1 MNDGYNAYNESNNQ
15 NAGQDSSQNTGNY
28 YYQNFSQNGYQN
40 GPSQNSYQEPRK
52 KKGGVGKVLAITLGM
67 VLLVGVAAIGGYS
80 AHTIFDKLTNRE
92 TTVQQQPETEKEA
105 GKISVIQPDA
115 GNSSSQ
121 SSVGGVVLTDVS
133 NVVEQVMPT
142 VVAITNSSYYTYN
155 SGFGFWGGGTTQIP
169 TESSGSGII
178 IGQNDTEL
186 LIVTNNHVI
195 EDNESLTVQFIDE
208 STATATVK
216 GADAS
221 VDIAIVAVPL
231 KELSAE
237 TRSAI
242 AIAVVGDSG
251 KLRMG
256 QGVIAIGNAMGYGQS
271 VTTGCISAL
280 EREVT
285 TDQNTTLKVLQTDAA
300 INPGNSGGA
309 LLNQNGEVIGINT
322 AKLVDSTAEGIGYA
336 IPISSVLDL
345 INEMMNWET
354 MEKVSEEEASFLGI
368 QNPVSVDSQSA
379 SIYGMPMGVYAYVVK
394 GGPAE
399 KAGMKDAD
407 IIVALDRFT
416 IVDSSDLTEALS
428 YFRGGD
434 TVKITVQRLI
444 DGSYQKI
451 DLEVT
456 LGYILE
462 IAIGMFSDALLLCKR
477 LPWV

>member
-1 MNDGYNAYNESNNQ
+1 MNEYDN
-15 NAGQDSSQNTGNY
+15 NAGGQNDAQTNGQTSSQNDSQNYRDY
-28 YYQNFSQNGYQN
+28 YYTQGTYSQNGYSQGN
-40 GPSQNSYQEPRK
+40 GSYQEPPK

-80 AHTIFDKLTNRE
+80 AHTIFERLTNG
-92 TTVQQQPETEKEA
+92 TVENETEAENDSQ
-105 GKISVIQPDA
+105 KITVIQPDTQ
-115 GNSSSQ
+115 NTVSQ
-121 SSVGGVVLTDVS
+121 GSTGGVILTDVS
-133 NVVEQVMPT
+133 GVVEQVMPT

-155 SGFGFWGGGTTQIP
+155 TGFGFWGSTTQVP

-195 EDNESLTVQFIDE
+195 EDNESLTVQFVDG
-208 STATATVK
+208 STANATVK
-216 GADAS
+216 GAKSS

-231 KELSAE
+231 KELTSE
-237 TRSAI
+237 TKSAI

-251 KLRMG
+251 SLRMG

-280 EREVT
+280 NRQVT
-285 TDQNTTLKVLQTDAA
+285 TDAGNTLTVLQTDAA

-345 INEMMNWET
+345 INDMMNWET
-354 MEKVSEEEASFLGI
+354 LEKVPEEEASFLGI

-379 SIYGMPMGVYAYVVK
+379 AVYGMPMGVYAYVVK
-394 GGPAE
+394 GGPADR
-399 KAGMKDAD
+399 AGMRDAD
-407 IIVALDRFT
+407 IIVGLDRYT
-416 IVDSSDLTEALS
+416 IVDAGDLTDALS

-434 TVKITVQRLI
+434 TVIVTVQRLI
-444 DGSYQKI
+444 NGQYEEVE
-451 DLEVT
+451 LEVT
-456 LGYILE
+456 LAYKKDQ
-462 IAIGMFSDALLLCKR
+462 AN
-477 LPWV
+477 

>member
-15 NAGQDSSQNTGNY
+15 NAGQNSSQNAGNY
-28 YYQNFSQNGYQN
+28 YYQNY
-40 GPSQNSYQEPRK
+40 SQNSYQNGSSQNNYQEPPR
-52 KKGGVGKVLAITLGM
+52 KKGGVGKVIAITLGM
-67 VLLVGVAAIGGYS
+67 VLLVGIAAIGGYS
-80 AHTIFDKLTNRE
+80 AHTIFEKLTNPSIE
-92 TTVQQQPETEKEA
+92 DSYPIEEGAPEKDKVT
-105 GKISVIQPDA
+105 VIQPDVQ
-115 GNSSSQ
+115 N
-121 SSVGGVVLTDVS
+121 GGVQGSIGGVILTDVS
-133 NVVEQVMPT
+133 GVVEQVMPT

-155 SGFGFWGGGTTQIP
+155 GGFFGWGQTTQIP

-195 EDNESLTVQFIDE
+195 ENNESLTVQFIDK
-208 STATATVK
+208 STATAIVK

-221 VDIAIVAVPL
+221 VDVAIVAVPL
-231 KELSAE
+231 KELSVE

-242 AIAVVGDSG
+242 AIAVVGDSS

-280 EREVT
+280 ERQVT
-285 TDQNTTLKVLQTDAA
+285 TDQGTTLKVLQTDAA

-345 INEMMNWET
+345 INDMMNWET
-354 MEKVSEEEASFLGI
+354 MEKVPENKAGFLGVQLRADI
-368 QNPVSVDSQSA
+368 DKQTADL
-379 SIYGMPMGVYAYVVK
+379 YGMPMGVYISVTPD
-394 GGPAE
+394 GPAQ

-407 IIVALDRFT
+407 IIVNVGRYT
-416 IVDSSDLTEALS
+416 ILNSNDLTNAMS
-428 YFRGGD
+428 YYKGGE
-434 TVKITVQRLI
+434 TVTVTVQRLI
-444 DGSYQKI
+444 DGQYQKI

-456 LGYILE
+456 L
-462 IAIGMFSDALLLCKR
+462 AFKKDQKN
-477 LPWV
+477 

>member
-1 MNDGYNAYNESNNQ
+1 MNEGYNSYN
-15 NAGQDSSQNTGNY
+15 DSSQNTDQNSSQNYNGYY
-28 YYQNFSQNGYQN
+28 YYQNDTQNGYQN
-40 GPSQNSYQEPRK
+40 NAGQRSYDEPPR
-52 KKGGVGKVLAITLGM
+52 KKGGVGKVIAITLGM
-67 VLLVGVAAIGGYS
+67 VFLVGIAAIGGYS
-80 AHTIFDKLTNRE
+80 AHTIFEKLTSSVE
-92 TTVQQQPETEKEA
+92 DTYPVEEK
-105 GKISVIQPDA
+105 SPDRVTVIQPDVQNGGA
-115 GNSSSQ
+115 Q
-121 SSVGGVVLTDVS
+121 SSIGGVILTDVS
-133 NVVEQVMPT
+133 GVVEQVMPT
-142 VVAITNSSYYTYN
+142 VVAITNSTYYTYN
-155 SGFGFWGGGTTQIP
+155 SGFGFWGQTTQIP

-195 EDNESLTVQFIDE
+195 ENNESLTVQFIDK
-208 STATATVK
+208 STATAIVK

-221 VDIAIVAVPL
+221 VDVAIVAVPL
-231 KELSAE
+231 KDLSAE

-242 AIAVVGDSG
+242 AIAVVGDSS

-285 TDQNTTLKVLQTDAA
+285 TDNGNTLKVLQTDAA

-345 INEMMNWET
+345 INDMMNWET
-354 MEKVSEEEASFLGI
+354 MEKVSADEAGFLGI
-368 QNPVSVDSQSA
+368 QNYVDVDSQSA
-379 SIYGMPMGVYAYVVK
+379 SIYGMPMGVYAYVVA

-407 IIVALDRFT
+407 IIVGIGRYTVLN
-416 IVDSSDLTEALS
+416 SNDLTNAMS
-428 YFRGGD
+428 YYKGGE
-434 TVKITVQRLI
+434 TVTVTVQRLI
-444 DGSYQKI
+444 DGQYQKI
-451 DLEVT
+451 ELEVT
-456 LGYILE
+456 LAYKKLQ
-462 IAIGMFSDALLLCKR
+462 KR
-477 LPWV
+477 

>member
-15 NAGQDSSQNTGNY
+15 NAGQNSSQNTGNY
-28 YYQNFSQNGYQN
+28 YYQNY
-40 GPSQNSYQEPRK
+40 SQNSYQNGSSQNNYQEPPR
-52 KKGGVGKVLAITLGM
+52 KKGGVGKVIAITLGM
-67 VLLVGVAAIGGYS
+67 VLLVGIAAIGGYS
-80 AHTIFDKLTNRE
+80 AHTIFEKLTSPVEDTYPVEESLPDRV
-92 TTVQQQPETEKEA
+92 T
-105 GKISVIQPDA
+105 VIQPDVQ
-115 GNSSSQ
+115 N
-121 SSVGGVVLTDVS
+121 GGVQGSIGGVILTDVS
-133 NVVEQVMPT
+133 GVVEQVMPT

-155 SGFGFWGGGTTQIP
+155 GGFFGWGQTTQIP

-195 EDNESLTVQFIDE
+195 ENNESLTVQFIDK
-208 STATATVK
+208 STATAIVK

-221 VDIAIVAVPL
+221 VDVAIVAVPL
-231 KELSAE
+231 KELSVE

-242 AIAVVGDSG
+242 AIAVVGDSS

-280 EREVT
+280 ERQVT
-285 TDQNTTLKVLQTDAA
+285 TDQGTTLKVLQTDAA

-345 INEMMNWET
+345 INDMMNWET
-354 MEKVSEEEASFLGI
+354 MEKVPENKAGFLGVQLRADI
-368 QNPVSVDSQSA
+368 DKQTADL
-379 SIYGMPMGVYAYVVK
+379 YGMPMGVYISVTPD
-394 GGPAE
+394 GPAQ

-407 IIVALDRFT
+407 IIVNVGRYT
-416 IVDSSDLTEALS
+416 ILNSNDLTNAMS
-428 YFRGGD
+428 YYKGGE
-434 TVKITVQRLI
+434 TVTVTVQRLI
-444 DGSYQKI
+444 DGQYQKI

-456 LGYILE
+456 L
-462 IAIGMFSDALLLCKR
+462 AFKKDQKN
-477 LPWV
+477 

>member
-40 GPSQNSYQEPRK
+40 GYQNGAGQNSYQEPPK
-52 KKGGVGKVLAITLGM
+52 KKGGAGKVLAITLGM
-67 VLLVGVAAIGGYS
+67 VLLVGIAAIGGYS

-92 TTVQQQPETEKEA
+92 TTVPEQIEPEKET
-105 GKISVIQPDA
+105 GKISVIQPEA

-121 SSVGGVVLTDVS
+121 SVNGVILTDVS
-133 NVVEQVMPT
+133 NVVDQVMPT

-178 IGQNDTEL
+178 IGQNETEL

-237 TRSAI
+237 TRAAI

-280 EREVT
+280 ERQVT
-285 TDQNTTLKVLQTDAA
+285 TDQGTTLKVLQTDAA

-354 MEKVSEEEASFLGI
+354 MEKVSEDEAGFMGVEIRADIDKQTAEL
-368 QNPVSVDSQSA
+368 
-379 SIYGMPMGVYAYVVK
+379 YGMPMGVYIYVSK

-407 IIVALDRFT
+407 IIVGLDRYT
-416 IVDSSDLTEALS
+416 ITDSTDLSNAMS
-428 YFRGGD
+428 YFKGGE
-434 TVKITVQRLI
+434 TVKVTVQRLN
-444 DGSYQKI
+444 DGVYQEI
-451 DLEVT
+451 ELEVT
-456 LGYILE
+456 L
-462 IAIGMFSDALLLCKR
+462 AFKKDQKN
-477 LPWV
+477 

>member
-1 MNDGYNAYNESNNQ
+1 MNDGYNTYNESNNQ
-15 NAGQDSSQNTGNY
+15 NSGQNSSQNTGNY

-40 GPSQNSYQEPRK
+40 GSTQNSYQEPPK

-67 VLLVGVAAIGGYS
+67 VFLVGIAAMGGYS
-80 AHTIFDKLTNRE
+80 AHTIFDKLTNSE
-92 TTVQQQPETEKEA
+92 NTIPQEVLPEKESE
-105 GKISVIQPDA
+105 KITVIQPEA
-115 GNSSSQ
+115 GNSSAQ
-121 SSVGGVVLTDVS
+121 SVGGVILTDVS

-142 VVAITNSSYYTYN
+142 VVAITNSSYTYS
-155 SGFGFWGGGTTQIP
+155 SGFGFWGPTSQIP
-169 TESSGSGII
+169 TESNGSGII

-208 STATATVK
+208 STATAIVK
-216 GADAS
+216 GADSS

-231 KELSAE
+231 KELSME
-237 TRSAI
+237 TRAAI

-285 TDQNTTLKVLQTDAA
+285 TDNGNALKVLQTDAA

-345 INEMMNWET
+345 INDMMNWET
-354 MEKVSEEEASFLGI
+354 MEKVSADEAGFLGI
-368 QNPVSVDSQSA
+368 QNYVDVDSQSA
-379 SIYGMPMGVYAYVVK
+379 AIYGMPMGVYSYVVA

-407 IIVALDRFT
+407 IIVGIGRYT
-416 IVDSSDLTEALS
+416 ITDSSDLTNAMS
-428 YFRGGD
+428 YYKGGE
-434 TVKITVQRLI
+434 TVTVTVQRLI
-444 DGSYQKI
+444 DGQYQEVK
-451 DLEVT
+451 LEVT
-456 LGYILE
+456 L
-462 IAIGMFSDALLLCKR
+462 AFKKNQKN
-477 LPWV
+477 

>member
-1 MNDGYNAYNESNNQ
+1 MNDGYNSYNEPNNQ
-15 NAGQDSSQNTGNY
+15 NAGQNSSQNTGNY
-28 YYQNFSQNGYQN
+28 YYQNFSQNGYQTGAGQN
-40 GPSQNSYQEPRK
+40 GYQEPPK

-92 TTVQQQPETEKEA
+92 TTVPEQIEPEKET
-105 GKISVIQPDA
+105 GKITVIQPDVQN
-115 GNSSSQ
+115 GGTQ
-121 SSVGGVVLTDVS
+121 SVSGVILTDVS

-142 VVAITNSSYYTYN
+142 VVAITNSSYYTYQN
-155 SGFGFWGGGTTQIP
+155 NFGFGFWGGGTTQIP

-208 STATATVK
+208 TTATAIVK

-242 AIAVVGDSG
+242 AIAVVGDSSN
-251 KLRMG
+251 LRMG

-280 EREVT
+280 ERQVT
-285 TDQNTTLKVLQTDAA
+285 TDQGTTLKVLQTDAA

-345 INEMMNWET
+345 INDMMNWET
-354 MEKVSEEEASFLGI
+354 MEKVPEEEASFLGI

-407 IIVALDRFT
+407 IIVGVDRYT
-416 IVDSSDLTEALS
+416 IIDSSDLTEALS

-434 TVKITVQRLI
+434 KVKVTVQRLI

-451 DLEVT
+451 ELEVT
-456 LGYILE
+456 LGY
-462 IAIGMFSDALLLCKR
+462 KR
-477 LPWV
+477 DFTN

>member
-15 NAGQDSSQNTGNY
+15 NAGHDSSQNTGNY
-28 YYQNFSQNGYQN
+28 YYQNYSQNSSQN
-40 GPSQNSYQEPRK
+40 HYQNSYQNHSWQNNDQEPK
-52 KKGGVGKVLAITLGM
+52 KKGGVGKVLAITFGM
-67 VLLVGVAAIGGYS
+67 MLLVGVAAMGGYS
-80 AHTIFDKLTNRE
+80 AHTIFEKLTSKE
-92 TTVQQQPETEKEA
+92 VAIPEQLEKEQEKETP
-105 GKISVIQPDA
+105 KITVIQPESQNN
-115 GNSSSQ
+115 GSQ
-121 SSVGGVVLTDVS
+121 SIGGVILTDVS

-142 VVAITNSSYYTYN
+142 VVAITNSSYYSYN
-155 SGFGFWGGGTTQIP
+155 SGFGFCGQTTQIP
-169 TESSGSGII
+169 TQSSGSGII

-195 EDNESLTVQFIDE
+195 ADNESLTVQFIDE
-208 STATATVK
+208 STATAIVK

-231 KELSAE
+231 SKLSME
-237 TRSAI
+237 TRAAI

-345 INEMMNWET
+345 INDMMNWET
-354 MEKVSEEEASFLGI
+354 MERVSEAEAGFMGVEIRADIDKQTAEL
-368 QNPVSVDSQSA
+368 
-379 SIYGMPMGVYAYVVK
+379 YGMPMGVYVYVSK

-407 IIVALDRFT
+407 IIVALDRYT
-416 IVDSSDLTEALS
+416 ITDSSDLSTAIA
-428 YFRGGD
+428 YFKGGQ
-434 TVKITVQRLI
+434 TVKVTVQRLI
-444 DGSYQKI
+444 DGEYQKI
-451 DLEVT
+451 DLDVT
-456 LGYILE
+456 L
-462 IAIGMFSDALLLCKR
+462 AFKKDQKN
-477 LPWV
+477 

>member
-1 MNDGYNAYNESNNQ
+1 MNDNYSSYNDPNNQ
-15 NAGQDSSQNTGNY
+15 TTEQNSSRNYNGYYYNQNYTQNGYGNNAGQG
-28 YYQNFSQNGYQN
+28 GYEQT
-40 GPSQNSYQEPRK
+40 PK
-52 KKGGVGKVLAITLGM
+52 KKGGVGKVIAITLGM

-80 AHTIFDKLTNRE
+80 AHTIFEKLTNKE
-92 TTVQQQPETEKEA
+92 TTLPEEIQPGKESD
-105 GKISVIQPDA
+105 KITVIQPNVQNGD
-115 GNSSSQ
+115 SQ
-121 SSVGGVVLTDVS
+121 SSINGVILTDVS

-142 VVAITNSSYYTYN
+142 VVSITNSSYYTYQN
-155 SGFGFWGGGTTQIP
+155 NFGFGFWGGGTTQIP

-195 EDNESLTVQFIDE
+195 EDNESLTVQFIDGT
-208 STATATVK
+208 TATAIVK
-216 GADAS
+216 GADSS

-231 KELSAE
+231 QKLSAE

-251 KLRMG
+251 NLRMG

-280 EREVT
+280 ERQVT
-285 TDQNTTLKVLQTDAA
+285 TDQGTTLKVLQTDAA

-345 INEMMNWET
+345 INDMMNWET
-354 MEKVSEEEASFLGI
+354 MEKVPEDKAGFMGVELRADIDKQTADL
-368 QNPVSVDSQSA
+368 
-379 SIYGMPMGVYAYVVK
+379 YGMPMGVYIYVSK

-407 IIVALDRFT
+407 IIVGVDRYT
-416 IVDSSDLTEALS
+416 ILDSSDLSNAMA
-428 YFRGGD
+428 YFKGGD
-434 TVKITVQRLI
+434 TVKVTVQRLI
-444 DGSYQKI
+444 DGEYQKI
-451 DLEVT
+451 ELEVT
-456 LGYILE
+456 L
-462 IAIGMFSDALLLCKR
+462 AFKKDQKN
-477 LPWV
+477 

>member
-1 MNDGYNAYNESNNQ
+1 MNENYSSYNDPNNQ
-15 NAGQDSSQNTGNY
+15 DTSQNTGY
-28 YYQNFSQNGYQN
+28 YYNQNY
-40 GPSQNSYQEPRK
+40 SQNSYQTGSGQNGYQEPPK
-52 KKGGVGKVLAITLGM
+52 KKAGVGKVIAITLGM

-92 TTVQQQPETEKEA
+92 STIPEQIEPEKESHKITVMQPE
-105 GKISVIQPDA
+105 S
-115 GNSSSQ
+115 GNGSSQ
-121 SSVGGVVLTDVS
+121 SVSGVILTDVS

-142 VVAITNSSYYTYN
+142 VVAITNSSYYTYQN
-155 SGFGFWGGGTTQIP
+155 NFGFGFWGGGTTQIP

-195 EDNESLTVQFIDE
+195 ENNESLTVQFIDNT
-208 STATATVK
+208 TATAIVK

-221 VDIAIVAVPL
+221 VDVAIVAVPL
-231 KELSAE
+231 KDLAAE

-242 AIAVVGDSG
+242 AIAVVGDSSS
-251 KLRMG
+251 LRMG

-280 EREVT
+280 ERQVT
-285 TDQNTTLKVLQTDAA
+285 TEQGTTLKVLQTDAA

-345 INEMMNWET
+345 INDMMNWET
-354 MEKVSEEEASFLGI
+354 MEKVSEAEAGFLGI
-368 QNPVSVDSQSA
+368 QNYVDVDSQSA
-379 SIYGMPMGVYAYVVK
+379 AIYGMPMGVYAYVVN

-407 IIVALDRFT
+407 IIVGIGRYT
-416 IVDSSDLTEALS
+416 ILNSNDLTNAMS
-428 YFRGGD
+428 YYKGGE
-434 TVKITVQRLI
+434 TVTVTVQRLI
-444 DGSYQKI
+444 DGEYQKI
-451 DLEVT
+451 DLDVT
-456 LGYILE
+456 L
-462 IAIGMFSDALLLCKR
+462 AFKKDQR
-477 LPWV
+477 N

>member
-1 MNDGYNAYNESNNQ
+1 MNDNYSSYNDPNNQ
-15 NAGQDSSQNTGNY
+15 NTEQNSSQNYNGY
-28 YYQNFSQNGYQN
+28 YYNQNYTQNGYGNNAGQ
-40 GPSQNSYQEPRK
+40 GGYEQPPK
-52 KKGGVGKVLAITLGM
+52 KKSGAGKVIAITLGM

-80 AHTIFDKLTNRE
+80 AHTIFEKLTNFSVE
-92 TTVQQQPETEKEA
+92 DTYPEEEKVPD
-105 GKISVIQPDA
+105 KVTVIQPNVQNGA
-115 GNSSSQ
+115 SQNSVS
-121 SSVGGVVLTDVS
+121 GVILTDVS

-142 VVAITNSSYYTYN
+142 VVAITNSSYYTSQN
-155 SGFGFWGGGTTQIP
+155 DFGFGFGFGFDFWGGGTTPVP
-169 TESSGSGII
+169 TESRGSGII

-195 EDNESLTVQFIDE
+195 ENNESLTVQFIDDT
-208 STATATVK
+208 TATAIVK

-231 KELSAE
+231 QKLSTE

-242 AIAVVGDSG
+242 AIAVVGDSSS
-251 KLRMG
+251 LRMG

-280 EREVT
+280 ERQVT
-285 TDQNTTLKVLQTDAA
+285 TDQGTTLKVLQTDAA

-345 INEMMNWET
+345 INDMMNWET
-354 MEKVSEEEASFLGI
+354 MEKVPETEAGFLGI
-368 QNPVSVDSQSA
+368 QNYVDVDSQSA
-379 SIYGMPMGVYAYVVK
+379 ALYGMPMGVYSYVVK

-407 IIVALDRFT
+407 IIVGIGRYT
-416 IVDSSDLTEALS
+416 ILNSNDLANAMS
-428 YFRGGD
+428 YYRGGE
-434 TVKITVQRLI
+434 TVTVTVQRLI
-444 DGSYQKI
+444 DGEYQKI

-456 LGYILE
+456 L
-462 IAIGMFSDALLLCKR
+462 AFKKDQKN
-477 LPWV
+477 